1 MTLTFVGKPQHWLKN
16 TFYCLVALSLI
27 SCSERQAT
35 ALESP
40 TSENTH
46 HSLSADIIEKSFTIP
61 GLSRDRKVRIYLPP
75 AYNQTEQKQTRFP
88 VIYMHDGQNLF
99 DEKTSYAGE
108 WQVDETLNKL
118 SASHGLNIIVV
129 GIDNGSEHRMNEL
142 SPWPHDDFGI
152 AEGEGYLAFITDV
165 VKPYIDQQYR
175 TLVDAE
181 NTAMIGSSMGG
192 LITHYAIIKHPDVFG
207 KAGIFSPSYW
217 FSEEVFRFTE
227 RTDIPQNSRFY
238 ISVGGKEGE
247 SMVPYAIRMTE
258 ALEDKQVSQQ
268 NLFSHVVEDGEHN
281 EALWVGEFENAVL
294 WLFKQ

>member
-35 ALESP
+35 AHESP

-142 SPWPHDDFGI
+142 SPWPHDDFGN
-152 AEGEGYLAFITDV
+152 AEGEAYLDFITDV

-192 LITHYAIIKHPDVFG
+192 LMTHYAIIKHPNVFG

-258 ALEDKQVSQQ
+258 AFEDKQVSQQ